1 MVIIMIPVLAA
12 MLLLWHE
19 HIITRKMVLGSVYD
33 VRYVVILSLY
43 IVIVFTLTTKLTRG
57 RTIGKSLVNIRLID
71 CKDMVINKVPHI
83 KMYKLFIRYFIIY
96 TISVPSLLYAYNF
109 YRMAIELE
117 GVKIMGSYSRM
128 CDMYFNYN
136 IYGI

>member
-1 MVIIMIPVLAA
+1 M
-12 MLLLWHE
+12 
-19 HIITRKMVLGSVYD
+19 LGSVYD

-43 IVIVFTLTTKLTRG
+43 IVIVFTLVTKLTRG
-57 RTIGKSLVNIRLID
+57 RTIGKALVNIRLID
-71 CKDMVINKVPHI
+71 CKDTVLNINKVPHI

-117 GVKIMGSYSRM
+117 GV
-128 CDMYFNYN
+128 NY
-136 IYGI
+136 GQLQQDV

>member
-1 MVIIMIPVLAA
+1 M
-12 MLLLWHE
+12 
-19 HIITRKMVLGSVYD
+19 LGSVYD

-117 GVKIMGSYSRM
+117 GV
-128 CDMYFNYN
+128 NY
-136 IYGI
+136 GQLQQDV

>member
-1 MVIIMIPVLAA
+1 M
-12 MLLLWHE
+12 
-19 HIITRKMVLGSVYD
+19 LGSVYD

-83 KMYKLFIRYFIIY
+83 KN
-96 TISVPSLLYAYNF
+96 V
-109 YRMAIELE
+109 
-117 GVKIMGSYSRM
+117 
-128 CDMYFNYN
+128 
-136 IYGI
+136 